1 MPRKIARPEGTRPSG
16 TPTSTSDAAINAA
29 RVPCKQCGSPVHPY
43 AQSLLHVEG
52 ADNVPLYWP
61 VIDVGRYE
69 RVLLLVKPD
78 DVERS

>member
-43 AQSLLHVEG
+43 AQSLCPCRRQES
-52 ADNVPLYWP
+52 
-61 VIDVGRYE
+61 GR
-69 RVLLLVKPD
+69 
-78 DVERS
+78 